1 MEFKPDWEQAV
12 RRFEAWYA
20 FEETDRPVMIVSA
33 PKAPLEAPPPP
44 ADLLSRWTD
53 AEYLIARHE
62 AVFRS
67 THYAGESYPM
77 LWPNLGP
84 GIAGAYAG
92 CEPVFDE
99 TTMWLEP
106 VERPAGEISPAWDE
120 GNPWWKVT
128 LELTRAA
135 AAAGEGRW
143 VTAITDLGGVTDI
156 LAGMLH
162 PDRLCI
168 EMLEEP
174 AEVMRLRDCLLD
186 IWKRA
191 YSALADI
198 TQGANGGTT
207 GWLGTFSVHRTYP
220 LQCDFCCMIGPEMFE
235 RFVLPELRDLCRWLD
250 RPVYHLDGPGAVKHL
265 DALLGIPELKAIQ
278 WVQGAG
284 QAPTIE
290 WVDLLKRIL
299 NAGKAVF
306 AYASPAEVRPLLEA
320 LGARGVALSV
330 GASSPEEADHLVR
343 MSAEWSRS

>member
-33 PKAPLEAPPPP
+33 PKGPRQGPP
-44 ADLLSRWTD
+44 APGDLLRRWTD
-53 AEYLIARHE
+53 AEYLIARYE
-62 AVFRS
+62 AAFRS
-67 THYAGESYPM
+67 THYAGESYPHC
-77 LWPNLGP
+77 WPNLGP

-99 TTMWLEP
+99 TTMWLKPLDRPLSGIHP
-106 VERPAGEISPAWDE
+106 VWDE
-120 GNPWWKVT
+120 DNHWWQVT

-135 AAAGEGRW
+135 AEAGEGRW
-143 VTAITDLGGVTDI
+143 VTGITDLGGVTDI
-156 LAGMLH
+156 LAGMRH
-162 PDRLCI
+162 SDRLCI

-174 AEVMRLRDCLLD
+174 EEILRVRDGLLE

-198 TQGANGGTT
+198 TQPVNGGTT
-207 GWLGTFSVHRTYP
+207 GWLGAFSVHRTYP

-235 RFVLPELRDLCRWLD
+235 RFVLPELRELCRWLD
-250 RPVYHLDGPGAVKHL
+250 RSVYHLDGPGAVKHL
-265 DALLGIPELKAIQ
+265 DALLGIRELNAIQ

-290 WVDLLKRIL
+290 WADLLKRIL
-299 NAGKAVF
+299 DAGKSVF
-306 AYASPAEVRPLLEA
+306 AYASPQEVRPLLEK
-320 LGARGVALSV
+320 LGARGVALAV
-330 GASSPEEADHLVR
+330 GASTPEEADYLVR
-343 MSAEWSRS
+343 MSAEWSRA